1 MINPIQKHIP
11 QLGIVIFDSIGLGVI
26 IEAHNLTNQVEGN
39 ERANVFSDFILSRMF
54 YKPQKTPED
63 IDRLPVNALIAV
75 IDVAVEK
82 LQIRDYFTQTPSN
95 LPVRERFF
103 KAFLKHEQ
111 EIFENS
117 RAVVKQSIVNLTQP
131 VMAMQETLARQAQEM
146 ARWFDERTRRI
157 LVDVAS
163 ATAISFRQVASL
175 TAGEMQRFHA
185 HQDAVEAFNKA
196 GWPIPPSMPS
206 ELREHIVTV
215 HKAEKT
221 RCISRIIIGYYQQN
235 DHQHLIE
242 TVKSWKSNP
251 LFEPRMHIL
260 QDALQAH
267 CQNLYMLS
275 VPTLIPQIEGVL
287 TDYVFDN
294 ELDAKLGKI
303 QQVYEVAI
311 GNVDDEYDISSL
323 SKWAIATTLLD
334 QLQTKIYV
342 STNFKGELKKSVN
355 RRRVTRHTLSHGVGL
370 KYDRP
375 IHSLKAFLLLDAL
388 SSVVPKNGTVC

>member
-1 MINPIQKHIP
+1 MINLIQKHIP
-11 QLGIVIFDSIGLGVI
+11 QLGVVIFDSIGLGVI
-26 IEAHNLTNQVEGN
+26 IEAHNLTNQVEEN
-39 ERANVFSDFILSRMF
+39 ERANVFSNFILSRMF
-54 YKPQKTPED
+54 YKPQKIPEG
-63 IDRLPVNALIAV
+63 IDGLPVNALIAV

-82 LQIRDYFTQTPSN
+82 LQMHDYFIQTPSN

-111 EIFENS
+111 EIFENL

-131 VMAMQETLARQAQEM
+131 VMAMQETHARQVQEM
-146 ARWFDERTRRI
+146 THRFEAHTRRV
-157 LVDVAS
+157 LVDLAS
-163 ATAISFRQVASL
+163 ATAISFRQVVSL
-175 TAGEMQRFHA
+175 TAGVTQRFQA
-185 HQDAVEAFNKA
+185 CQDAVEAFNKA

-215 HKAEKT
+215 HKAGKT
-221 RCISRIIIGYYQQN
+221 GYISRIIIGYYQRN

-251 LFEPRMHIL
+251 LFAPRMHIL

-267 CQNLYMLS
+267 CQNLYTLS

-287 TDYVFDN
+287 TDYVFVN
-294 ELDAKLGKI
+294 ELNAKLGNI
-303 QQVYEVAI
+303 RQVYEAVI
-311 GNVDDEYDISSL
+311 GNVDDEYDLSSL
-323 SKWAIATTLLD
+323 SKWIIATTLLD
-334 QLQTKIYV
+334 QLQNEIYV
-342 STNFKGELKKSVN
+342 YTNFESELKKPVN
-355 RRRVTRHTLSHGVGL
+355 KRRITRHTVSHGVGL

-388 SSVVPKNGTVC
+388 SSVAPQNGAVC